1 MRHAILG
8 AGGVGGLVGGA
19 LARAG
24 HPVTLLVRPGREEH
38 YPERLSVQS
47 QTLGSFEAPV
57 QVAER
62 LGGPSEV
69 VWITVKATALEAA
82 LDAVPPHES

>member
-24 HPVTLLVRPGREEH
+24 HPVILLVRPGRAEQ
-38 YPERLSVQS
+38 YPDRLSIQS
-47 QTLGSFEAPV
+47 RVLGSFEAP
-57 QVAER
+57 
-62 LGGPSEV
+62 
-69 VWITVKATALEAA
+69 
-82 LDAVPPHES
+82 